1 MSFKISREKYGSM
14 YGPTTGDKVRL
25 ADTNIIIEIEKDYAI
40 YGDESIFGGGKT
52 VRDGMNQS
60 STASYASGTCDTV
73 ITNAIILDYTG
84 IYKADIGIRDG
95 IITGIGKSGNPD
107 MNDNVNP
114 GLVIGASTEI
124 ISGVK

>member
-1 MSFKISREKYGSM
+1 M